1 MGVPEKNR
9 KERVWYNHLMVISEG
24 IPSIGWI
31 GIVRL
36 HNLNLIAYIL
46 KSFKGTKTW
55 PICSSDEGICRV
67 LW

>member
-36 HNLNLIAYIL
+36 HNLKFYYIYPQEFQRNQNLAHM
-46 KSFKGTKTW
+46 
-55 PICSSDEGICRV
+55 
-67 LW
+67 